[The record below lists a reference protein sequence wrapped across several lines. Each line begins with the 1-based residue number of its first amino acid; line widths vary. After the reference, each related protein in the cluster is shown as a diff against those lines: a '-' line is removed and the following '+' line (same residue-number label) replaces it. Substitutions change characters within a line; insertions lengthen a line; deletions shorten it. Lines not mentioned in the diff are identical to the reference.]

1 MPLKPKIIFKN
12 ITAAVCGVAL
22 TVAFPLTTYA
32 QAAPDYDA
40 PSPGS
45 SLGLGQEM
53 EDADEA
59 GLIESITQQTLA
71 RLKAQYP
78 AGKRRVL
85 RDAHPKTHGLVRAEF
100 IVVDNIPQELQHGV
114 FAKARKFDALIRFSA
129 GGIAVQSDTVE
140 QARGMAIKLL
150 AVEGEKIL
158 DDERNAL
165 TQDFVMINF
174 PVFFSRNLKDY
185 EELHRAM
192 AAGTTAAFFNTRPI
206 EKQAFYQLNHQLF
219 YNPLQVRY
227 WSETPYKLGSKAIK
241 FSARPITRQA
251 NVKPA
256 VTGAD
261 YLREVMVKQ
270 VGREDVYFEFL
281 IQVQT
286 DPVKMPVEDSVVA
299 WSEADAP
306 FQRVAL
312 IRIPKQDISDPAT
325 QEVAE
330 QLSFT
335 PWHALPEHR
344 PLGSINRA
352 RRVIY
357 QALSEFRHTMNSAP
371 RREPSQYP
379 SHGQDED
386 DDD

>member
-1 MPLKPKIIFKN
+1 MKANIMLKN
-12 ITAAVCGVAL
+12 ITAAACGFAL

-32 QAAPDYDA
+32 QPVDGVV
-40 PSPGS
+40 SP
-45 SLGLGQEM
+45 LGLGEEM
-53 EDADEA
+53 EEPNEA
-59 GLIESITQQTLA
+59 AFIDSITRQTLA
-71 RLKAQYP
+71 RLKLQYP
-78 AGKRRVL
+78 AGKGLVL

-100 IVVDNIPQELQHGV
+100 IVVDSIPPELQHGV
-114 FAKARKFDALIRFSA
+114 FAQARKFDALIRFSA
-129 GGIAVQSDTVE
+129 GGVAVQPDTVE

-150 AVEGEKIL
+150 GVAGDKIL
-158 DDERNAL
+158 DDERDAK

-185 EELHRAM
+185 EELHRAL
-192 AAGTTAAFFNTRPI
+192 AAGTTADFFKTRPI
-206 EKQAFYQLNHQLF
+206 EKKVFYEINHQPF
-219 YNPLQVRY
+219 YNPLQVPY

-241 FSARPITRQA
+241 FSARPITTQA
-251 NVKPA
+251 NAKP
-256 VTGAD
+256 VVMGPD

-270 VGREDVYFEFL
+270 VGSEDVYFEFL

-286 DPVKMPVEDSVVA
+286 DPVKMPVEDSVVD
-299 WSEADAP
+299 WDEEEAP

-312 IRIPKQDISDPAT
+312 IRIPKQDISDSVNL
-325 QEVAE
+325 EIAE

-357 QALSEFRHTMNSAP
+357 QTLSRFRHTMNGTA
-371 RREPSQYP
+371 RLEPTEYP
-379 SHGQDED
+379 SYWRHDGD
-386 DDD
+386 DD